1 MICLYFKSPSDTTRI
16 RYVHCKFLQSKTSVS
31 THFGKLCPAFP
42 FMTFTVSYDSSSVG
56 PGSDDPQ
63 LRGSVHWFFLV
74 FSLTF
79 ASESLYFC
87 AFTFTKLFFSSNS
100 FAFNFVLQ
108 VFCFKDCSTWLCLLT
123 PPPPTMLT
131 FCS

>member
-16 RYVHCKFLQSKTSVS
+16 RYVHCKFLERKTSVS
-31 THFGKLCPAFP
+31 THFGKL
-42 FMTFTVSYDSSSVG
+42 MTFTVSYDSSSVR

-87 AFTFTKLFFSSNS
+87 AFKFTKLFFSSIS

-108 VFCFKDCSTWLCLLT
+108 VFYFKDCSAWLCLLI
-123 PPPPTMLT
+123 PPPPIMLT